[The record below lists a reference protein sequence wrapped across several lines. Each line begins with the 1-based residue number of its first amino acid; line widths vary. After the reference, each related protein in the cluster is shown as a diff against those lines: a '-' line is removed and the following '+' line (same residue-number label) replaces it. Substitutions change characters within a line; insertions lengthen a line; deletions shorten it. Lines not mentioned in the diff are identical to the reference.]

1 MAKGDYK
8 YLAYSTFYH
17 KDVTSID
24 DFIEETFSDS
34 RFSKI
39 LLDGT
44 STDIGIGITSYPED
58 SARKNLLEIVLAYPS
73 QLPQQH
79 QPQQGQ
85 RPELHLQNMFHPSV
99 AYRKPA
105 ILSTTHG
112 TIRRQRHAN

>member
-44 STDIGIGITSYPED
+44 FTDIGIGITSYPED
-58 SARKNLLEIVLAYPS
+58 SNASYRLPLDGMRAVGSCLSRASRMSAAR
-73 QLPQQH
+73 
-79 QPQQGQ
+79 
-85 RPELHLQNMFHPSV
+85 
-99 AYRKPA
+99 
-105 ILSTTHG
+105 
-112 TIRRQRHAN
+112 

>member
-1 MAKGDYK
+1 MAEGDYK

-24 DFIEETFSDS
+24 DSFEETFSDS

-44 STDIGIGITSYPED
+44 FTDIGIGITSYPED
-58 SARKNLLEIVLAYPS
+58 SAHKNLLEIVLAYP
-73 QLPQQH
+73 QPAPTAAPAQQR
-79 QPQQGQ
+79 Q

>member
-39 LLDGT
+39 LDGT
-44 STDIGIGITSYPED
+44 FTDIGIGITTYPED
-58 SARKNLLEIVLAYPS
+58 SAHKNLLEIVLAYP
-73 QLPQQH
+73 
-79 QPQQGQ
+79 QPAPTAAPAPAAPAP
-85 RPELHLQNMFHPSV
+85 RAAPSEYVHPSV
-99 AYRKPA
+99 GLPKTCNTQYYSWNDSA
-105 ILSTTHG
+105 TT
-112 TIRRQRHAN
+112 TC

>member
-1 MAKGDYK
+1 MAEGDYK
-8 YLAYSTFYH
+8 YLAYSTFYY

-44 STDIGIGITSYPED
+44 FTDIGIGITSHPED
-58 SARKNLLEIVLAYPS
+58 SAHKNLLEIVLAYPS
-73 QLPQQH
+73 RLTQQR
-79 QPQQGQ
+79 Q

-99 AYRKPA
+99 AYRKTCNTQYYSWNDSA
-105 ILSTTHG
+105 TT
-112 TIRRQRHAN
+112 TC